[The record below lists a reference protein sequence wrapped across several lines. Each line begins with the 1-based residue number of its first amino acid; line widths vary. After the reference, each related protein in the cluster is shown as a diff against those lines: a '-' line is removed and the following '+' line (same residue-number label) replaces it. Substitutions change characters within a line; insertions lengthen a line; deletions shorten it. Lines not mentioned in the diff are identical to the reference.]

1 MPKKI
6 LLLVLPILVSC
17 QAIEEADK
25 KIELEYF
32 PPVGSVWVLEK
43 KVVAPN
49 RTVHLMIIDGKVHDS
64 FLRWNSYKT
73 ACSLDFKT
81 MTSDKKE
88 VKPARFVITKV
99 DTEEQTINST
109 TGNFIT
115 IMHVTSTDNSYIES
129 ITCQSWN
136 SYSSTPYVTVES
148 MIKATKGIM
157 SLEIKQLGNDNK
169 IKTEK

>member
-1 MPKKI
+1 MALDGMRWQEVFGGI
-6 LLLVLPILVSC
+6 DSVLRNDP
-17 QAIEEADK
+17 
-25 KIELEYF
+25 
-32 PPVGSVWVLEK
+32 
-43 KVVAPN
+43 
-49 RTVHLMIIDGKVHDS
+49 
-64 FLRWNSYKT
+64 
-73 ACSLDFKT
+73 
-81 MTSDKKE
+81 
-88 VKPARFVITKV
+88 VITKV

-157 SLEIKQLGNDNK
+157 SLEIKQPGNDNK